1 MRTLNDIPDYLRGPE
16 KKEWTPG
23 RGLLRGTIYSLIV
36 AAMLGAILC
45 AVTYYVPQL
54 TCHWLLNM
62 ASGFLVTWVLFVVM
76 YRAAGMASKTG
87 ALVVILWTLL
97 ILVAKYL
104 ALLMHL
110 LNTAPGT
117 GMLWSSFNVV
127 EMAGVSFPAWIG
139 VLVGA
144 FMCKDGDSTLHELAD
159 LLMTNP
165 LTGRRI

>member
-23 RGLLRGTIYSLIV
+23 QGLLRGTICTLI
-36 AAMLGAILC
+36 AAAVLGALLC
-45 AVTYYVPQL
+45 TVTYYAPRL
-54 TCHWLLNM
+54 TFHWLLNI
-62 ASGFLVTWVLFVVM
+62 ASGFLITWVLFVVM
-76 YRAAGMASKTG
+76 YRAAGMASNTG
-87 ALVVILWTLL
+87 ALVVILEACL
-97 ILVAKYL
+97 ILVGKYL

-117 GMLWSSFNVV
+117 GPLWSSFDVA
-127 EMAGVSFPAWIG
+127 EMAVVSYPAWIG
-139 VLVGA
+139 VLVAA

-159 LLMTNP
+159 LVMINP